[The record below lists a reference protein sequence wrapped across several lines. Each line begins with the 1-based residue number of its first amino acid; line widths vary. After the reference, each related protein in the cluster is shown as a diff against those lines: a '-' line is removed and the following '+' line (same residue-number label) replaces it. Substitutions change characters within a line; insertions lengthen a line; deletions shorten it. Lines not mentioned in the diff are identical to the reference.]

1 MKTLP
6 YISWHFFSRFLE
18 SIVIL
23 ESKYSRRKYSMKW
36 QLCATK
42 YMSFNFMINN
52 NFGWVTVLPQLQFQ
66 TRSFSVHTLLGAWSG
81 FGIQPCYEVPIA
93 LWVKIIQ
100 TVINISLGKSNY
112 FFVARAVRRIILDWL
127 VG

>member
-1 MKTLP
+1 
-6 YISWHFFSRFLE
+6 
-18 SIVIL
+18 
-23 ESKYSRRKYSMKW
+23 
-36 QLCATK
+36 
-42 YMSFNFMINN
+42 MINN

-66 TRSFSVHTLLGAWSG
+66 TRSFSVHTLLGAWLG
-81 FGIQPCYEVPIA
+81 FGIQPCYEFPIA
-93 LWVKIIQ
+93 LWIKIIQ